1 MLPKAARIPHS
12 MTLHGDTRIDN
23 YYWLRDD
30 TRSQPEVLDYLQQ
43 ENSYGHRVMASQQA
57 LQDRILKEIIDRI
70 PQREVSAPYIKNG
83 YRYRHIYEPG
93 CEYAIYQRQSA
104 FSEEWDEWETLL
116 DANKRAAHSEFYSM
130 GGMAITPDNT
140 IMALAE
146 DFLSRRQYGIRFRN
160 LETGNWYPELLDNV
174 EPSFVWAN
182 DSWTFYYVRKHPV
195 TLLPY
200 QVWRHAIGTPASQ
213 DKLIYEEKDDTY
225 YVSLHKT
232 TSKHYVVIHLAS
244 ATTSE
249 VRLLDAEMADAE
261 PFVFLPRRKDHE
273 YSLDHY
279 QHRFYLRS
287 NRHGKN
293 FGLYRTRMR
302 DEQQWEE
309 LIPPRD
315 NIMLEG
321 FTLFTDWLVVE
332 ERQRGLTSLRQI
344 NRKTREVIGIAFDDP
359 AYVTWIAYNPEPE
372 TARLRYGYSFMTTP
386 DTLFE
391 LDMDTGE
398 RRVLKQ
404 TEVPGFDAANYRS
417 EHLWIVARDGV
428 EVPVSLVYHRKHF
441 RKGHNPLLVVEERQR
456 GLTSLR
462 QINRKTR
469 EVIGIAFDD
478 PAYVTWIAY
487 NPEPETARL
496 RYGYSFMT
504 TPDTLFELD
513 MDTGERRVLKQTEVP
528 GFDAANYRSEHL
540 WIVARDGVEVPVS
553 LVYHRKH
560 FRKGHNPLLV
570 YGYGSYGASIDAD
583 FSFSRLSLLDRGF
596 VYAIVHVRG
605 GGELGQQWYEDG
617 KFLKKKNTFNDYLDA
632 CDALLKLGYG
642 SPSLCYAMGGSA
654 GGMLMGV
661 AINQR
666 PELFHGVIAQVP
678 FVDVVTTMLDESIP
692 LTTGEFEE
700 WGNPQDPQYYE
711 YMKSYSPYD
720 NVTAQAYPHL
730 LVTTGL
736 HDSQVQYWEP
746 AKWVAKLRELKTD
759 DHLLLLCTDMDSGH
773 GGKSGRFK
781 SYEGVAMEYAFL
793 VALAQGTLPA
803 TPAD

>member
-1 MLPKAARIPHS
+1 MLPKAARIPHA

-57 LQDRILKEIIDRI
+57 LKDRILKEIIDRI

-104 FSEEWDEWETLL
+104 FSEEWDEWEILL

-232 TSKHYVVIHLAS
+232 TSKHYVVIHLAN

-287 NRHGKN
+287 NRNGKN

-309 LIPPRD
+309 LIPPRE

-372 TARLRYGYSFMTTP
+372 TARLRYGYSSMTTP

-404 TEVPGFDAANYRS
+404 TEVPGFY
-417 EHLWIVARDGV
+417 
-428 EVPVSLVYHRKHF
+428 
-441 RKGHNPLLVVEERQR
+441 
-456 GLTSLR
+456 
-462 QINRKTR
+462 
-469 EVIGIAFDD
+469 
-478 PAYVTWIAY
+478 
-487 NPEPETARL
+487 
-496 RYGYSFMT
+496 
-504 TPDTLFELD
+504 
-513 MDTGERRVLKQTEVP
+513 
-528 GFDAANYRSEHL
+528 AANYRSEHL

-759 DHLLLLCTDMDSGH
+759 NHLLLLCTDMDSGH

>member
-1 MLPKAARIPHS
+1 MLPKAARIPHA

-309 LIPPRD
+309 LIPPRE

-372 TARLRYGYSFMTTP
+372 TARLRYGYSSMTTP

-428 EVPVSLVYHRKHF
+428 EVPVSLVYHC
-441 RKGHNPLLVVEERQR
+441 
-456 GLTSLR
+456 
-462 QINRKTR
+462 
-469 EVIGIAFDD
+469 
-478 PAYVTWIAY
+478 
-487 NPEPETARL
+487 
-496 RYGYSFMT
+496 
-504 TPDTLFELD
+504 
-513 MDTGERRVLKQTEVP
+513 
-528 GFDAANYRSEHL
+528 
-540 WIVARDGVEVPVS
+540 
-553 LVYHRKH
+553 KH

>member
-1 MLPKAARIPHS
+1 MLPKAARIPHA

-70 PQREVSAPYIKNG
+70 PQREVSAPYVKNG

-104 FSEEWDEWETLL
+104 FSEEWDDWETLL

-200 QVWRHAIGTPASQ
+200 QVWRHAIGTPASE
-213 DKLIYEEKDDTY
+213 DELIYEEKDDTF

-249 VRLLDAEMADAE
+249 VRLLDAELADAE

-287 NRHGKN
+287 NRNGKN

-302 DEQQWEE
+302 DEQEWEE

-372 TARLRYGYSFMTTP
+372 TSRLRYGYSSMTTP

-404 TEVPGFDAANYRS
+404 TEVPGFDAENYRS
-417 EHLWIVARDGV
+417 EHLWITARDGV

-441 RKGHNPLLVVEERQR
+441 Q
-456 GLTSLR
+456 
-462 QINRKTR
+462 
-469 EVIGIAFDD
+469 
-478 PAYVTWIAY
+478 
-487 NPEPETARL
+487 
-496 RYGYSFMT
+496 
-504 TPDTLFELD
+504 
-513 MDTGERRVLKQTEVP
+513 
-528 GFDAANYRSEHL
+528 
-540 WIVARDGVEVPVS
+540 
-553 LVYHRKH
+553 
-560 FRKGHNPLLV
+560 KGHNPLLV

-661 AINQR
+661 AINER

-720 NVTAQAYPHL
+720 NVTPQTYPHL

-759 DHLLLLCTDMDSGH
+759 NHLLLLCTDMDSGH

-793 VALAQGTLPA
+793 IALAQGTLPGQA
-803 TPAD
+803 AV

>member
-1 MLPKAARIPHS
+1 MLPKAARIPHA

-309 LIPPRD
+309 LIPPRE

-372 TARLRYGYSFMTTP
+372 TARLRYGYSSMTTP

-428 EVPVSLVYHRKHF
+428 EVPVSLVYHH
-441 RKGHNPLLVVEERQR
+441 
-456 GLTSLR
+456 
-462 QINRKTR
+462 
-469 EVIGIAFDD
+469 
-478 PAYVTWIAY
+478 
-487 NPEPETARL
+487 
-496 RYGYSFMT
+496 
-504 TPDTLFELD
+504 
-513 MDTGERRVLKQTEVP
+513 
-528 GFDAANYRSEHL
+528 
-540 WIVARDGVEVPVS
+540 
-553 LVYHRKH
+553 KH

>member
-1 MLPKAARIPHS
+1 MLPKAARIPHA

-104 FSEEWDEWETLL
+104 FSEEWDEWEILL

-287 NRHGKN
+287 NRNGKN

-309 LIPPRD
+309 LIPPRE

-359 AYVTWIAYNPEPE
+359 AYVTWIAYNPESE
-372 TARLRYGYSFMTTP
+372 TARLRYGCS
-386 DTLFE
+386 
-391 LDMDTGE
+391 
-398 RRVLKQ
+398 
-404 TEVPGFDAANYRS
+404 S
-417 EHLWIVARDGV
+417 
-428 EVPVSLVYHRKHF
+428 
-441 RKGHNPLLVVEERQR
+441 
-456 GLTSLR
+456 
-462 QINRKTR
+462 
-469 EVIGIAFDD
+469 
-478 PAYVTWIAY
+478 
-487 NPEPETARL
+487 
-496 RYGYSFMT
+496 MT

-605 GGELGQQWYEDG
+605 DGELGQQWYEDG

-661 AINQR
+661 AINER

>member
-1 MLPKAARIPHS
+1 MLPKAARIPHA

-174 EPSFVWAN
+174 DPSFVWAN

-287 NRHGKN
+287 NRNGKN

-372 TARLRYGYSFMTTP
+372 TARLRYGYSSMTTP

-417 EHLWIVARDGV
+417 EHLWITARDGV

-441 RKGHNPLLVVEERQR
+441 QKGN
-456 GLTSLR
+456 
-462 QINRKTR
+462 
-469 EVIGIAFDD
+469 
-478 PAYVTWIAY
+478 
-487 NPEPETARL
+487 
-496 RYGYSFMT
+496 
-504 TPDTLFELD
+504 
-513 MDTGERRVLKQTEVP
+513 
-528 GFDAANYRSEHL
+528 
-540 WIVARDGVEVPVS
+540 
-553 LVYHRKH
+553 
-560 FRKGHNPLLV
+560 NPLLV

-605 GGELGQQWYEDG
+605 GGELGHQWYEDG

-642 SPSLCYAMGGSA
+642 SPSLWYAMGGSA

-661 AINQR
+661 AINER

-720 NVTAQAYPHL
+720 NVTAQPYPHL

-793 VALAQGTLPA
+793 VALAQGTLPGQ
-803 TPAD
+803 PAA

>member
-1 MLPKAARIPHS
+1 MLPKAARIPHA

-104 FSEEWDEWETLL
+104 FSEEWDEWEILL

-287 NRHGKN
+287 NRNGKN

-309 LIPPRD
+309 LIPPRE

-332 ERQRGLTSLRQI
+332 ERQRGLTSLCQI

-359 AYVTWIAYNPEPE
+359 AYVTWIAYNPESE
-372 TARLRYGYSFMTTP
+372 TARLRYGYS
-386 DTLFE
+386 
-391 LDMDTGE
+391 
-398 RRVLKQ
+398 
-404 TEVPGFDAANYRS
+404 S
-417 EHLWIVARDGV
+417 
-428 EVPVSLVYHRKHF
+428 
-441 RKGHNPLLVVEERQR
+441 
-456 GLTSLR
+456 
-462 QINRKTR
+462 
-469 EVIGIAFDD
+469 
-478 PAYVTWIAY
+478 
-487 NPEPETARL
+487 
-496 RYGYSFMT
+496 MT

-617 KFLKKKNTFNDYLDA
+617 KFLKKKNRFNDYLDV

-661 AINQR
+661 AINAR

>member
-1 MLPKAARIPHS
+1 MLPKAARIPHA

-309 LIPPRD
+309 LIPPRE

-372 TARLRYGYSFMTTP
+372 TARLRYGYSSMTTP

-404 TEVPGFDAANYRS
+404 TEVPGFYAANYRS

-441 RKGHNPLLVVEERQR
+441 RKE
-456 GLTSLR
+456 
-462 QINRKTR
+462 
-469 EVIGIAFDD
+469 
-478 PAYVTWIAY
+478 
-487 NPEPETARL
+487 
-496 RYGYSFMT
+496 
-504 TPDTLFELD
+504 
-513 MDTGERRVLKQTEVP
+513 
-528 GFDAANYRSEHL
+528 
-540 WIVARDGVEVPVS
+540 
-553 LVYHRKH
+553 
-560 FRKGHNPLLV
+560 HNPLLV

-759 DHLLLLCTDMDSGH
+759 NHLLLLCTDMDSGH

>member
-1 MLPKAARIPHS
+1 MLPKAARIPHA

-30 TRSQPEVLDYLQQ
+30 TRSQPKVLDYLQQ

-372 TARLRYGYSFMTTP
+372 TARLRYGYSSMTTP

-428 EVPVSLVYHRKHF
+428 EVPVSLVYHH
-441 RKGHNPLLVVEERQR
+441 
-456 GLTSLR
+456 
-462 QINRKTR
+462 
-469 EVIGIAFDD
+469 
-478 PAYVTWIAY
+478 
-487 NPEPETARL
+487 
-496 RYGYSFMT
+496 
-504 TPDTLFELD
+504 
-513 MDTGERRVLKQTEVP
+513 
-528 GFDAANYRSEHL
+528 
-540 WIVARDGVEVPVS
+540 
-553 LVYHRKH
+553 KH

-666 PELFHGVIAQVP
+666 PELFHGVIVQVP

-803 TPAD
+803 QLAD

>member
-1 MLPKAARIPHS
+1 MLPKAARIPHA

-30 TRSQPEVLDYLQQ
+30 TRSQPEVLNYLQQ
-43 ENSYGHRVMASQQA
+43 ENSYGHQVMASQQA
-57 LQDRILKEIIDRI
+57 LQDRILKEIIERI

-93 CEYAIYQRQSA
+93 SEYAIYQRQSA
-104 FSEEWDEWETLL
+104 FTEEWDEWETLL

-213 DKLIYEEKDDTY
+213 DKLIYEEKDDTF

-249 VRLLDAEMADAE
+249 VRLLDAELADAE

-287 NRHGKN
+287 NRNGKN

-302 DEQQWEE
+302 EEQQWEE

-372 TARLRYGYSFMTTP
+372 TSRLRYGYSSMTTP

-404 TEVPGFDAANYRS
+404 TEVPGFDAENYRS
-417 EHLWIVARDGV
+417 EHLCI
-428 EVPVSLVYHRKHF
+428 
-441 RKGHNPLLVVEERQR
+441 
-456 GLTSLR
+456 T
-462 QINRKTR
+462 
-469 EVIGIAFDD
+469 
-478 PAYVTWIAY
+478 
-487 NPEPETARL
+487 
-496 RYGYSFMT
+496 
-504 TPDTLFELD
+504 
-513 MDTGERRVLKQTEVP
+513 
-528 GFDAANYRSEHL
+528 
-540 WIVARDGVEVPVS
+540 ARDGVEVPVS

-661 AINQR
+661 AINER

-700 WGNPQDPQYYE
+700 WGNPQDLQYYE

-793 VALAQGTLPA
+793 VALAQGTLPGQ
-803 TPAD
+803 PAA

>member
-1 MLPKAARIPHS
+1 MLPKAARIPHA

-104 FSEEWDEWETLL
+104 FSEEWDEWEILL

-287 NRHGKN
+287 NRNGKN

-309 LIPPRD
+309 LIPPRE

-359 AYVTWIAYNPEPE
+359 AYVTWIAYNPESE
-372 TARLRYGYSFMTTP
+372 TARLRYGYSSMTTP

-428 EVPVSLVYHRKHF
+428 EVPF
-441 RKGHNPLLVVEERQR
+441 
-456 GLTSLR
+456 
-462 QINRKTR
+462 
-469 EVIGIAFDD
+469 
-478 PAYVTWIAY
+478 
-487 NPEPETARL
+487 
-496 RYGYSFMT
+496 
-504 TPDTLFELD
+504 
-513 MDTGERRVLKQTEVP
+513 
-528 GFDAANYRSEHL
+528 
-540 WIVARDGVEVPVS
+540 S

-632 CDALLKLGYG
+632 CDALLKLGHG

-661 AINQR
+661 AINAR

>member
-1 MLPKAARIPHS
+1 MLPKAARIPHA

-104 FSEEWDEWETLL
+104 FSEEWDEWEILL

-309 LIPPRD
+309 LIPPRE

-372 TARLRYGYSFMTTP
+372 TARLRYGYSSMTTP

-428 EVPVSLVYHRKHF
+428 EVPVSLVYHRK
-441 RKGHNPLLVVEERQR
+441 
-456 GLTSLR
+456 
-462 QINRKTR
+462 
-469 EVIGIAFDD
+469 
-478 PAYVTWIAY
+478 Y
-487 NPEPETARL
+487 
-496 RYGYSFMT
+496 
-504 TPDTLFELD
+504 
-513 MDTGERRVLKQTEVP
+513 
-528 GFDAANYRSEHL
+528 
-540 WIVARDGVEVPVS
+540 
-553 LVYHRKH
+553 

-759 DHLLLLCTDMDSGH
+759 NHLLLLCTDMDSGH

>member
-1 MLPKAARIPHS
+1 MLPKAARIPHA

-30 TRSQPEVLDYLQQ
+30 TRSQPKVLDYLQQ

-372 TARLRYGYSFMTTP
+372 TARLRYGYSSMTTS

-428 EVPVSLVYHRKHF
+428 EVPVSLVYHHKHF
-441 RKGHNPLLVVEERQR
+441 RKGHNL
-456 GLTSLR
+456 
-462 QINRKTR
+462 
-469 EVIGIAFDD
+469 
-478 PAYVTWIAY
+478 
-487 NPEPETARL
+487 
-496 RYGYSFMT
+496 
-504 TPDTLFELD
+504 
-513 MDTGERRVLKQTEVP
+513 
-528 GFDAANYRSEHL
+528 
-540 WIVARDGVEVPVS
+540 
-553 LVYHRKH
+553 
-560 FRKGHNPLLV
+560 LLV

-803 TPAD
+803 QLAD

>member
-1 MLPKAARIPHS
+1 MLPKAARIPHA

-104 FSEEWDEWETLL
+104 FSEEWDEWEILL

-130 GGMAITPDNT
+130 GGVAITPDNT

-287 NRHGKN
+287 NRNGKN

-309 LIPPRD
+309 LIPPRE

-332 ERQRGLTSLRQI
+332 ERQCGLTSLRQI

-359 AYVTWIAYNPEPE
+359 AYVTWIAYNPESE
-372 TARLRYGYSFMTTP
+372 TARLRYGYS
-386 DTLFE
+386 
-391 LDMDTGE
+391 
-398 RRVLKQ
+398 
-404 TEVPGFDAANYRS
+404 S
-417 EHLWIVARDGV
+417 
-428 EVPVSLVYHRKHF
+428 
-441 RKGHNPLLVVEERQR
+441 
-456 GLTSLR
+456 
-462 QINRKTR
+462 
-469 EVIGIAFDD
+469 
-478 PAYVTWIAY
+478 
-487 NPEPETARL
+487 
-496 RYGYSFMT
+496 MT

-661 AINQR
+661 AINAR

>member
-1 MLPKAARIPHS
+1 MLPKAARIPHA

-287 NRHGKN
+287 NRNGKN

-309 LIPPRD
+309 LIPPRE

-372 TARLRYGYSFMTTP
+372 TARLRYGYSSMTTP

-441 RKGHNPLLVVEERQR
+441 G
-456 GLTSLR
+456 
-462 QINRKTR
+462 
-469 EVIGIAFDD
+469 
-478 PAYVTWIAY
+478 
-487 NPEPETARL
+487 
-496 RYGYSFMT
+496 
-504 TPDTLFELD
+504 
-513 MDTGERRVLKQTEVP
+513 
-528 GFDAANYRSEHL
+528 
-540 WIVARDGVEVPVS
+540 
-553 LVYHRKH
+553 
-560 FRKGHNPLLV
+560 KGHNPLLV
-570 YGYGSYGASIDAD
+570 YGYGSYGASIDDD

-759 DHLLLLCTDMDSGH
+759 NHLLLLCTDMDSGH